1 MFSCKNY
8 LFAKAQITFLLKG
21 TILSSN
27 AELLQAGISCDES
40 SLPLDMEGLSSQA
53 FPLPA
58 ALPEF
63 C

>member
-27 AELLQAGISCDES
+27 AELLQVA
-40 SLPLDMEGLSSQA
+40 SLVMNLH
-53 FPLPA
+53 FP
-58 ALPEF
+58 
-63 C
+63 